1 MTAAVNIIGT
11 DLKTGT
17 NIVTLTGY
25 DPTHLIRFSK
35 PAAASSGGLLLYD
48 AQSYWPTDA
57 GDVPT
62 ASPVPGQTWD
72 NTLSIYGNNGAADI
86 LLFQASGM
94 GSPYFA
100 TEAAAF
106 AALAAQLPVN
116 LTGYAT
122 YKVVGLDDPHPPD
135 NRGGLSVLVEDL
147 GPLVGAPE
155 LDALAGGRRIGIV
168 VRIASSPDPIRLW
181 SGQVRDLAVPA
192 GGPETTDGAI
202 YQSHGMLGELPQFVA
217 ALNGDAQRLE
227 LAVSGTAISGE
238 IAALA
243 TDSAEEIRDVAVD
256 VGLILFDEEWQL
268 VGSTFWLW
276 SGLADSLT
284 VERSGGGEKPIR
296 TLKLSVANIF
306 SGRRRANLS
315 FFTDIDQR
323 RRAADDNFF
332 DQVAKLYAGTTKV
345 WGIQ

>member
-1 MTAAVNIIGT
+1 VTAAVNIIGT

-62 ASPVPGQTWD
+62 ASPVPGQIWD

-192 GGPETTDGAI
+192 GGPRDDGWCD
-202 YQSHGMLGELPQFVA
+202 LP
-217 ALNGDAQRLE
+217 
-227 LAVSGTAISGE
+227 ISRH
-238 IAALA
+238 A
-243 TDSAEEIRDVAVD
+243 
-256 VGLILFDEEWQL
+256 
-268 VGSTFWLW
+268 
-276 SGLADSLT
+276 
-284 VERSGGGEKPIR
+284 
-296 TLKLSVANIF
+296 
-306 SGRRRANLS
+306 
-315 FFTDIDQR
+315 
-323 RRAADDNFF
+323 RRAAP
-332 DQVAKLYAGTTKV
+332 VRRGAERRCAETGTS
-345 WGIQ
+345 GLRHGDLRRDCCPRDR